1 LNHRRRKGLLALDI
15 DALSSQFAEI
25 EKKVEKLIEV
35 CRSQQAANLELHH
48 KIKQL
53 EEELHVKNEVVKR
66 QMEEK
71 ALIRSRIDKLLA
83 KLEETNPS

>member
-1 LNHRRRKGLLALDI
+1 LDQNGRKGLPDLDI
-15 DALSSQFAEI
+15 DALLSQFAEI
-25 EKKVEKLIEV
+25 EKKVEKLIEI
-35 CRSQQAANLELHH
+35 CRSQQTANLEIHD

-53 EEELHVKNEVVKR
+53 EEELHVKNETVKR

-83 KLEETNPS
+83 RLEDTNPS

>member
-1 LNHRRRKGLLALDI
+1 
-15 DALSSQFAEI
+15 
-25 EKKVEKLIEV
+25 
-35 CRSQQAANLELHH
+35 LELHH

-53 EEELHVKNEVVKR
+53 EEELHVKNEAVKR

-83 KLEETNPS
+83 RLEDTNPS

>member
-1 LNHRRRKGLLALDI
+1 MDNYSRKGLLVLDI
-15 DALSSQFAEI
+15 DALFSQFAEI
-25 EKKVEKLIEV
+25 ETKVEKLIEI
-35 CRSQQAANLELHH
+35 CRSQQTANLELHH

-53 EEELHVKNEVVKR
+53 EEELHVKNEAVKR

-83 KLEETNPS
+83 RLEETNPS

>member
-1 LNHRRRKGLLALDI
+1 MSYYRRKGLLVLDI
-15 DALSSQFAEI
+15 DALLSQFAEI
-25 EKKVEKLIEV
+25 EKKVEKLIEI

-53 EEELHVKNEVVKR
+53 EEELHVKNEAVKR

-83 KLEETNPS
+83 RLEETNPS

>member
-1 LNHRRRKGLLALDI
+1 MDI
-15 DALSSQFAEI
+15 DALFSQFAEI
-25 EKKVEKLIEV
+25 EKKVEKLIEI
-35 CRSQQAANLELHH
+35 CSSQQAANLELHH

-53 EEELHVKNEVVKR
+53 EEELHVKNEAVKR

-83 KLEETNPS
+83 RLEETNPS

>member
-1 LNHRRRKGLLALDI
+1 MSHYRRKGLLVLDI
-15 DALSSQFAEI
+15 DALLIQFAEI
-25 EKKVEKLIEV
+25 EEKVEKLIEI

-53 EEELHVKNEVVKR
+53 EEELHVKNEAVKR

-83 KLEETNPS
+83 RLEETNPS

>member
-1 LNHRRRKGLLALDI
+1 LDQDGRKGLRALDI
-15 DALSSQFAEI
+15 DALLSQFAEI
-25 EKKVEKLIEV
+25 EKKVEKLIEN
-35 CRSQQAANLELHH
+35 CRSQQTANLEIHE

-53 EEELHVKNEVVKR
+53 EEELHVKNETVKR

-83 KLEETNPS
+83 RLEDTNPS

>member
-1 LNHRRRKGLLALDI
+1 LDI
-15 DALSSQFAEI
+15 DALGSQFAEI

-35 CRSQQAANLELHH
+35 CRSQQSANLELHH

-71 ALIRSRIDKLLA
+71 ALIRSRIDTLLA
-83 KLEETNPS
+83 KLEDTNSS

>member
-1 LNHRRRKGLLALDI
+1 LSHYRRKGLLVLDI
-15 DALSSQFAEI
+15 DALLIQFAEI
-25 EKKVEKLIEV
+25 EEKVEKLIEI

-53 EEELHVKNEVVKR
+53 EEELHVKNEAVKR

-83 KLEETNPS
+83 RLEETNPS

>member
-1 LNHRRRKGLLALDI
+1 MSQKGFTGLDI

-35 CRSQQAANLELHH
+35 CRSQQAANLELHY
-48 KIKQL
+48 KIKQR

-71 ALIRSRIDKLLA
+71 ALIRSRIDTLLA

>member
-1 LNHRRRKGLLALDI
+1 LDKNGRKGLLVLDI
-15 DALSSQFAEI
+15 DALLSQFAEI
-25 EKKVEKLIEV
+25 EKKVEKLIEI
-35 CRSQQAANLELHH
+35 CRSQQTANLEIHD

-53 EEELHVKNEVVKR
+53 EEELHVKNETVKR

-83 KLEETNPS
+83 RLEDTNPS

>member
-1 LNHRRRKGLLALDI
+1 LVLDI
-15 DALSSQFAEI
+15 DALLSQFAEI
-25 EKKVEKLIEV
+25 EKKVEKLIEI
-35 CRSQQAANLELHH
+35 CRSHQAANLELHH

-53 EEELHVKNEVVKR
+53 EEELHVKNEAVKR

-83 KLEETNPS
+83 RLEETHPS

>member
-1 LNHRRRKGLLALDI
+1 LDI
-15 DALSSQFAEI
+15 DALFSQFTEI
-25 EKKVEKLIEV
+25 EKKVEKLIEI

-53 EEELHVKNEVVKR
+53 EEELHVKNEAVKR
-66 QMEEK
+66 QMEDK

-83 KLEETNPS
+83 RLEDTNPS

>member
-1 LNHRRRKGLLALDI
+1 LSYYRRKGLLVLDI
-15 DALSSQFAEI
+15 DALLSQFAEI
-25 EKKVEKLIEV
+25 EKKVEKLIEI

-53 EEELHVKNEVVKR
+53 EEELHVKNEAVKR

-83 KLEETNPS
+83 RLEETNPS